1 VALGVAF
8 AASELFGV
16 SFALG
21 AFFAGMILSESQ
33 LSQRAAE
40 ESLPLRDAF
49 AVLFFVSV
57 GMLFDPATLLADPR
71 PLAGTLLVVMAG
83 NAGIAF
89 LMMRVLRQ
97 SLVTSLIVA
106 AGLAQIGEFSFI
118 LADLGIGLGLLPSAA
133 RQLVLAT
140 SLLAILANPLLFEL
154 IERLRPRA
162 AAKPAAD
169 DRAERRARA
178 EELPTTGLSG
188 HAVLVGYGRVGQI
201 VANDLMAEGW
211 KLLVIDA
218 RPELVEKLR
227 AEGIEA
233 FAANGA
239 EERVLQAANL
249 PAARLLLVAIPEP
262 FEAGQIVEQARRA
275 NPTLEIIARAHFDA
289 AVDHL
294 TAHGA
299 NVVIMGEREIA
310 HGMAAH
316 ARSLGA

>member
-1 VALGVAF
+1 
-8 AASELFGV
+8 
-16 SFALG
+16 
-21 AFFAGMILSESQ
+21 
-33 LSQRAAE
+33 
-40 ESLPLRDAF
+40 
-49 AVLFFVSV
+49 
-57 GMLFDPATLLADPR
+57 MLFDPAVLLADPR

-118 LADLGIGLGLLPSAA
+118 LADLGIGLGLLPSTA

-140 SLLAILANPLLFEL
+140 SMLAILAHPLLFEL

-262 FEAGQIVEQARRA
+262 FEAGQIVEQGRRA
-275 NPTLEIIARAHFDA
+275 YPTLEIIARAHFDA